1 MSELNQRPD
10 YSHYDSQPTEELQEF
25 LCKHAMGELPQE
37 PDIEEVHYVM
47 EVLAKRRQQGPQVFR
62 SNEEAYAEFRKY
74 YMPKE
79 NEKKTRAVAR
89 TVRTLRTVAAVLAVV
104 LVLAAGVSV
113 SADAFDVDIWGKFA
127 TWTGDIFHFADPG
140 ESTTGTQPVEENNRE
155 LESLQDALN
164 KYNITQPLMPTYLPE
179 GFVSQ
184 NLSVMESPKE
194 ISICANYKR
203 NDVELI
209 IRIRQT
215 IGVEPEQ
222 IEKNDNLVEV
232 YILDGVKYFIFSNT
246 DTLQATWVVG
256 EFECQIIGKIS
267 IEEMKE
273 MINSI

>member
-1 MSELNQRPD
+1 MSELNQRPE

-62 SNEEAYAEFRKY
+62 SNEEAYAEFRKH

-89 TVRTLRTVAAVLAVV
+89 TVRVLRTVAAVLAVV
-104 LVLAAGVSV
+104 LVLTAGVSV

-140 ESTTGTQPVEENNRE
+140 ESTTGTQPVEENNLE
-155 LESLQDALN
+155 LKSLQEAIAQQA
-164 KYNITQPLMPTYLPE
+164 ITEKLVPTWLPD
-179 GFVSQ
+179 GYTHKD
-184 NLSVMESPKE
+184 LSVQNSPRE
-194 ISICANYKR
+194 RTICAIYEK
-203 NDVELI
+203 NDERLV

-222 IEKNDNLVEV
+222 IEKNDNLMEV
-232 YILDGVKYFIFSNT
+232 YVIDGVKYFIFSNT